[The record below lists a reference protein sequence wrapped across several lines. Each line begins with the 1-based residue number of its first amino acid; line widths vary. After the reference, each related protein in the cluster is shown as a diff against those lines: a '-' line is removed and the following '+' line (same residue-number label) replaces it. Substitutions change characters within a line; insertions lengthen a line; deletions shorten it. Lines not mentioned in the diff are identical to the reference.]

1 MDALYAAASIRYGAR
16 FGIGGQVLHVTG
28 LAIVLLVILILILVV
43 LFRPITYSVDLSTRH
58 PYKAA
63 IRIEWWGKMFL
74 IHFAYE
80 EDKPFFKEVYVLR
93 KAQLGALRDYQDW
106 LSRRVKEETADPEDS
121 TAEDARTQAA
131 EAKADEAKQ
140 KDEAKQAVPPTKP
153 TAPVRFDANGKPLAT
168 DGETVKTAGEEAK
181 TDASETKQS
190 DDTKKPE
197 AAPVDPYKRWW
208 LKHLTNEALYEQL
221 MIITRRTYDHSKPR
235 QFDLEGRFGNGDPYF
250 MGIVAAMMYSIWP
263 EKMGRVELTYTER
276 TFRGTLLVSGAIYP
290 GVMAWY
296 GTLFAA
302 SKPVRAL
309 LIDVVKAGLRYR
321 KRKKEKEKAN
331 NSSQGV
337 KAAV

>member
-1 MDALYAAASIRYGAR
+1 MAVSIRDGAR

-93 KAQLGALRDYQDW
+93 KARLGALRDYEDW
-106 LSRRVKEETADPEDS
+106 LSRRVKEETADPMDFPP
-121 TAEDARTQAA
+121 EDARTQAA
-131 EAKADEAKQ
+131 EAKADEVKQ
-140 KDEAKQAVPPTKP
+140 KDEVKQAVPPTKP
-153 TAPVRFDANGKPLAT
+153 TAPIRLDADGKPL
-168 DGETVKTAGEEAK
+168 DSYSETIKTADEDTK
-181 TDASETKQS
+181 IDANETTTPSDDGSETKA
-190 DDTKKPE
+190 TPE
-197 AAPVDPYKRWW
+197 DPYKRWW

-263 EKMGRVELTYTER
+263 EKMSRVELTYTER

-296 GTLFAA
+296 GTLFVA
-302 SKPVRAL
+302 SKPVRTL
-309 LIDVVKAGLRYR
+309 LVDVVKAGLRYR

-331 NSSQGV
+331 DSSQGV
-337 KAAV
+337 KTAV

>member
-1 MDALYAAASIRYGAR
+1 M
-16 FGIGGQVLHVTG
+16 LHVTG

-93 KAQLGALRDYQDW
+93 KARLGALRDYEDW
-106 LSRRVKEETADPEDS
+106 LSRRVKEETEDPEDS
-121 TAEDARTQAA
+121 LTDDRRTQTA
-131 EAKADEAKQ
+131 EAKADATKQ

-153 TAPVRFDANGKPLAT
+153 TEPIRFDADGKPLAKE
-168 DGETVKTAGEEAK
+168 GETVRTAGEDATTKATATQTKADDANGPKEA
-181 TDASETKQS
+181 
-190 DDTKKPE
+190 PE
-197 AAPVDPYKRWW
+197 DPYKRWW

-235 QFDLEGRFGNGDPYF
+235 QFNVKGRFGNGDPYF
-250 MGIVAAMMYSIWP
+250 MGLVAAMMYSIWP

-276 TFRGTLLVSGAIYP
+276 TFRGTLLLSGAIYP

-296 GTLFAA
+296 GTLFVA
-302 SKPVRAL
+302 SKPVRSL

-321 KRKKEKEKAN
+321 KRKKEKAN
-331 NSSQGV
+331 NTSQGV